1 MGTYRQ
7 RDPGAAVA
15 NGLLASVSY
24 GKVQSCIK
32 GFGGKAMSKFSIKTT
47 YLLAGMDTPN
57 KKLKDAEIK
66 NVRVINLN
74 RLMRLLTGKLES
86 FDAMHK
92 LMPLTKSDFTDAK
105 YERAVVEPAV
115 QATEVDP
122 SRQPDANMS
131 ETANANRQHN
141 PRGTPTP
148 PSQQQEM
155 AEESTLTAEPGHG
168 VEMQLSTEEDGSQE
182 DCQEEEMASPGR
194 RQPLRSK
201 TQSKRAL
208 SDDDKINPPCKRSRP
223 EPFNRQAHRDQS
235 NLSPPG

>member
-1 MGTYRQ
+1 
-7 RDPGAAVA
+7 
-15 NGLLASVSY
+15 
-24 GKVQSCIK
+24 
-32 GFGGKAMSKFSIKTT
+32 MSKFSANTT

-57 KKLKDAEIK
+57 KKLKDADLK

-92 LMPLTKSDFTDAK
+92 LMPLTKADFTDAK

-182 DCQEEEMASPGR
+182 DCQEEEMALPG
-194 RQPLRSK
+194 QPLSADTSVAEYLGGRK
-201 TQSKRAL
+201 HKLQCT
-208 SDDDKINPPCKRSRP
+208 
-223 EPFNRQAHRDQS
+223 
-235 NLSPPG
+235 

>member
-1 MGTYRQ
+1 
-7 RDPGAAVA
+7 
-15 NGLLASVSY
+15 
-24 GKVQSCIK
+24 
-32 GFGGKAMSKFSIKTT
+32 
-47 YLLAGMDTPN
+47 
-57 KKLKDAEIK
+57 
-66 NVRVINLN
+66 
-74 RLMRLLTGKLES
+74 MRLLTGKLES

-92 LMPLTKSDFTDAK
+92 LMPLTKADFTDAK
-105 YERAVVEPAV
+105 YERAVVEPAL

-122 SRQPDANMS
+122 SRQPDA
-131 ETANANRQHN
+131 
-141 PRGTPTP
+141 RGPTP

-223 EPFNRQAHRDQS
+223 EPSNR
-235 NLSPPG
+235 